1 MSRRKSRA
9 GIERKILTSIV
20 WVSILP
26 MTVAIVF
33 GYFSARFGQRNA
45 TEQTLATVAAKTAD
59 GIVQESLNRL
69 RLASAFSVHPSSLAA
84 IKAAK
89 SGKLDPQT
97 PEATA
102 VREAFT
108 PLLLWQA
115 ADTRDADSDVG
126 LYSPDG
132 NLLFSVGGYV
142 PPENI
147 HQYLAALKDQ
157 PLTEAT
163 YVDFTDRN
171 LREFVGVVLA
181 PVKEAA
187 AVQPAGYVLLELG
200 IDSIL
205 EYTLGA
211 AMNDRDANNDIDHY
225 RMVIEF
231 PAGMILTAALT
242 PIAGTEDLSIR
253 ITPVDEQLKERL
265 FAQPLSGTASI
276 REYKATPDTPGTDV
290 LLAYHQLD
298 RIQFQ
303 GARIWFMTYRPTEL
317 VFTQINRYSVLAL
330 VGCVILIAVLCLR
343 AYRDVHNNIVRP
355 LSLLNEGAQIIRQ
368 GDFDLKLKIGTGD
381 EIEELAQSFNRM
393 ALTLN
398 KNMQQLEASEE
409 KHRMLV
415 HTMRDG
421 IYQANRQGDIT
432 FLNPAGVAILGFES
446 VEQAIGRNLHDMFID
461 PVDLDP
467 SSGGLDLPEGDERAR
482 VWMRRQDSRTICVEL
497 TRNRMIDDRGQAV
510 GIEGNMRDITKSVRL
525 EQDARERS
533 ERISAI
539 NQIANVINS
548 SLEAGRL
555 YESLVAELRKLVGF
569 DYVSVA
575 LLGETGLSFDCR
587 QLWPEEAT
595 GPGHVFTLDG
605 LDSYAAWVARER
617 RCLRIEDLRG
627 SKDFPQGQFP
637 EAIRSCLCVPLY
649 ATGRIIGTLNL
660 GAKMPA
666 AFTVAHAETLE
677 QMAPHLAAAIRN
689 AQLLVNL
696 QLSLEEVSRAREK
709 LAEVND
715 ELKTLDELKTNL
727 LSNVSHELRTPLV
740 SVMGYTD
747 MILAGK
753 AGPINKTQ
761 QEFLEISLRNVEKL
775 VTLIENLLDFSRLHR
790 GDERL
795 IFDTFDLVDCVR
807 ASLQVVKPLADTQGL
822 TLGFVAPSTPV
833 LVEGDKGK
841 MGQVFNNLLSNALKF
856 NSPSGRVDVRLNVG
870 PREVEVTVSDTGIGI
885 PKEALDKIF
894 TRFYQYDASSTRKYG
909 GTGIGLA
916 IVHDIVRLHG
926 STITVQSEVGK
937 GSVFRFVLALAEP
950 SRKSDDASSDQDT
963 HILVQLITRDRAL
976 STQVRHLLQAE
987 GMDMIHATTL
997 ERAVDL
1003 LSRHSP
1009 DCILFDANAPAQ
1021 DESLLTSLL
1030 ASPEAN
1036 GVPVLLLTADD
1047 AIYERHRGA
1056 VAARLKSNFRKSTLL
1071 SGIHNAMNRGV
1082 HTGELI
1088 GNKILCIDDD
1098 PEILTF
1104 IHRCLTAEGY
1114 ETETCTSGEDGLA
1127 RARTREFGLV
1137 LLDISMPGMD
1147 GWETCR
1153 RLKSNTALGG
1163 IKVYMVTAK
1172 PIERNLDL
1180 LRECGADG
1188 FLLKPFRPEDLVQ
1201 LVHGLEL
1208 RAAAK

>member
-1 MSRRKSRA
+1 MRRRKSRA
-9 GIERKILTSIV
+9 GIERKILTSIL

-33 GYFSARFGQRNA
+33 GYFSARFGQRSA
-45 TEQTLATVAAKTAD
+45 TEQTLATVATKTAD
-59 GIVQESLNRL
+59 GITQESLNRL
-69 RLASAFSVHPSSLAA
+69 RLATTFTAHPTVLEAIAA
-84 IKAAK
+84 A
-89 SGKLDPQT
+89 GEGQLDPASPQ
-97 PEATA
+97 AA
-102 VREAFT
+102 RVRDAFM
-108 PLLLWQA
+108 PLMLWQSA
-115 ADTRDADSDVG
+115 NDEDADSSVG
-126 LYSPDG
+126 LYNAKGQRIFSIGATAPSPTVTQYAL
-132 NLLFSVGGYV
+132 N
-142 PPENI
+142 PP
-147 HQYLAALKDQ
+147 D
-157 PLTEAT
+157 EAQF
-163 YVDFTDRN
+163 VDFTDRDFQD
-171 LREFVGVVLA
+171 FVGVILA
-181 PVKEAA
+181 PILDTATGER
-187 AVQPAGYVLLELG
+187 AGYVMLELG

-211 AMNDRDANNDIDHY
+211 SVLDQDLGGTLNQY
-225 RMVIEF
+225 RMAIRF
-231 PAGMILTAALT
+231 PSGGELTASLVPT
-242 PIAGTEDLSIR
+242 PDGEDTFIKIAPIDR
-253 ITPVDEQLKERL
+253 QLKEQL
-265 FAQPLSGTASI
+265 DKQPDSGSLVIRDYVAAPDEPAS
-276 REYKATPDTPGTDV
+276 DV
-290 LLAYHQLD
+290 LLAYHRLNGVH
-298 RIQFQ
+298 FQ
-303 GARIWFMTYRPTEL
+303 NASIWFLTYRPTDL
-317 VFTQINRYSVLAL
+317 VYTQINRYAVLAL
-330 VGCVILIAVLCLR
+330 MGCVMLIAVLCLR

-398 KNMQQLEASEE
+398 KNVQQLEASEE

-432 FLNPAGVAILGFES
+432 FLNPAGVAILGFDS

-467 SSGGLDLPEGDERAR
+467 SSGGLDLPEGDERTR
-482 VWMRRQDSRTICVEL
+482 VWMRRQDGRTICVEL
-497 TRNRMIDDRGQAV
+497 TRSRMIDDRGQAV

-525 EQDARERS
+525 EQEARERS

-555 YESLVAELRKLVGF
+555 YESLVAELRKLVAF
-569 DYVSVA
+569 NYASVA
-575 LLGETGLSFDCR
+575 LLGDSGLSFDCR
-587 QLWPEEAT
+587 QLWPEEAA
-595 GPGHVFTLDG
+595 GPGHAFTLDG
-605 LDSYAAWVARER
+605 MESYAAWVARER
-617 RCLRIEDLRG
+617 RCLRLEDLRG
-627 SKDFPQGQFP
+627 ANEFPAGQFP
-637 EAIRSCLCVPLY
+637 EFVRSCLCVPLY

-660 GAKMPA
+660 GSKTPA
-666 AFTVAHAETLE
+666 AFTAAHAETIE

-715 ELKTLDELKTNL
+715 ELKTLDEMKTNL

-795 IFDTFDLVDCVR
+795 IFDTFDLVDCAR
-807 ASLQVVKPLADTQGL
+807 ASIQVVKPLADSQGL
-822 TLGFVAPSTPV
+822 TLGIVAPSTPV

-856 NSPSGRVDVRLNVG
+856 NSPGGRVDVRLNVG

-950 SRKSDDASSDQDT
+950 TRKSDGDPADQET

-1009 DCILFDANAPAQ
+1009 DCILFDANAPGQ
-1021 DESLLTSLL
+1021 DESLLDALL
-1030 ASPEAN
+1030 ARPEAH

-1047 AIYERHRGA
+1047 ALYERHRGI

-1082 HTGELI
+1082 HTGEPI
-1088 GNKILCIDDD
+1088 GNKVLCIDDD
-1098 PEILTF
+1098 AEILTF
-1104 IHRCLTAEGY
+1104 MHRCLTTEGY
-1114 ETETCTSGEDGLA
+1114 ETETCPSGEEGLA
-1127 RARTREFGLV
+1127 RAASREFGLV

-1153 RLKSNTALGG
+1153 RLKNNPALGG

-1172 PIERNLDL
+1172 PIERNIDL

>member
-9 GIERKILTSIV
+9 GIERKILTSIL

-33 GYFSARFGQRNA
+33 GYFSARFGQRAA
-45 TEQTLATVAAKTAD
+45 TEQTLETVSAKTAD
-59 GIVQESLNRL
+59 GIARESLNRL
-69 RLASAFSVHPSSLAA
+69 RMARAFSAAPSVVDV
-84 IKAAK
+84 IKAAGED
-89 SGKLDPQT
+89 GKLDPDSEQT
-97 PEATA
+97 LALRASFE
-102 VREAFT
+102 
-108 PLLLWQA
+108 PLFLWQE
-115 ADTRDADSDVG
+115 ADSQDAESDVG
-126 LYSPDG
+126 IYDLTGRLILALGRESPPQ
-132 NLLFSVGGYV
+132 SVRHYKLD
-142 PPENI
+142 PP
-147 HQYLAALKDQ
+147 DQ
-157 PLTEAT
+157 AQF
-163 YVDFTDRN
+163 VDFVPRGEN
-171 LREFVGVVLA
+171 RFIGIILA
-181 PVKEAA
+181 PVFEPGTNR
-187 AVQPAGYVLLELG
+187 QIGSVLLELG
-200 IDSIL
+200 VNSIL
-205 EYTLGA
+205 EYTLGTTVLEKGPGPSPNRFQMAIDFTDNTLIVASLSPDPESGEMLFDLGA
-211 AMNDRDANNDIDHY
+211 ADQKLR
-225 RMVIEF
+225 
-231 PAGMILTAALT
+231 
-242 PIAGTEDLSIR
+242 
-253 ITPVDEQLKERL
+253 EQLLRNP
-265 FAQPLSGTASI
+265 QSGTVSLPD
-276 REYKATPDTPGTDV
+276 YKPSSQIPSTDV
-290 LLAYHQLD
+290 LLAYH
-298 RIQFQ
+298 RVEGIRF
-303 GARIWFMTYRPTEL
+303 RNSNIWFITYRPTSM
-317 VFTQINRYSVLAL
+317 VFTLINRYSVLAL
-330 VGCVILIAVLCLR
+330 AGCVILIAVLCLR

-421 IYQANRQGDIT
+421 IYQANRQGDVT

-467 SSGGLDLPEGDERAR
+467 SSGGLDLPEGDERTR
-482 VWMRRQDSRTICVEL
+482 VWMRRQDGRTICVEL
-497 TRNRMIDDRGQAV
+497 TRSRMIDDRGQAI

-525 EQDARERS
+525 EQEARERS

-555 YESLVAELRKLVGF
+555 YESLVAELRKLVAF
-569 DYVSVA
+569 DYASVA
-575 LLGETGLSFDCR
+575 LLGDAGLNFDCR
-587 QLWPEEAT
+587 QLWPEDAI
-595 GPGHVFTLDG
+595 GPGYAFVLDG
-605 LDSYAAWVARER
+605 QNSYAAWVARER
-617 RCLRIEDLRG
+617 RCLRLEDLR
-627 SKDFPQGQFP
+627 SAKEFPQNQFP
-637 EAIRSCLCVPLY
+637 DNVRSCLCVPLY

-660 GAKMPA
+660 GAAQPA
-666 AFTVAHAETLE
+666 AFSAAHAETLE

-795 IFDTFDLVDCVR
+795 IFDTFDLVDCAR

-822 TLGFVAPSTPV
+822 SLGLTAPSTPV

-856 NSPSGRVDVRLNVG
+856 NNPGGRVDIRLNVG

-950 SRKSDDASSDQDT
+950 ARRPGEDPDNQET
-963 HILVQLITRDRAL
+963 HILVQLITRDRSL

-987 GMDMIHATTL
+987 GMDMIHATSL
-997 ERAVDL
+997 ERAIDL

-1009 DCILFDANAPAQ
+1009 DCILFDANAPGQ
-1021 DESLLTSLL
+1021 DEPLLEALL
-1030 ASPEAN
+1030 ARPELG

-1047 AIYERHRGA
+1047 AIYERHRSA

-1082 HTGELI
+1082 SSGEPI
-1088 GNKILCIDDD
+1088 GNKVLCIDDD

-1104 IHRCLTAEGY
+1104 MQRCLTAEGY
-1114 ETETCTSGEDGLA
+1114 EIETCLSGEDGLT
-1127 RARTREFGLV
+1127 RAASREFGLV

-1201 LVHGLEL
+1201 LVHGLEI